1 MVFTEGTDIPRVETV
16 IIARPTQSESLYA
29 QMVGRG
35 LRLYPGKEKLNLI
48 DCVGITGRSS
58 LCTAP
63 SLLGLDMSNVPVR
76 KANEVVGDIF
86 DLPAKIE
93 AASDAPE
100 SWIRNIE
107 IVDLWAKGQKY
118 NTHDINFFK
127 MPDGSLV
134 CSLKDKQK
142 ITIPCPDAL
151 GMVCMPDGTRC
162 KMQEALD
169 LAYCQLIRDHLDCRH
184 LWDLQ
189 IVKKWGRMPA
199 TERQLALIRKR
210 CQGYDPAG
218 LSKGDAS
225 QIINRLFNEPKKRGM
240 RL

>member
-1 MVFTEGTDIPRVETV
+1 
-16 IIARPTQSESLYA
+16 
-29 QMVGRG
+29 MVGRG

-63 SLLGLDMSNVPVR
+63 SLLGLDMSNVPPR
-76 KANEVVGDIF
+76 KADQMDGDIF
-86 DLPAKIE
+86 ELPLKIA
-93 AASDAPE
+93 AASDCPE

-134 CSLKDKQK
+134 CSLKDKK

-151 GMVCMPDGTRC
+151 GMVSMPDGTRC
-162 KMQEALD
+162 GMQEALD
-169 LAYCQLIRDHLDCRH
+169 QTYYQLIRDHLDCRH

-189 IVKKWGRMPA
+189 LVKKWGRMPA
-199 TERQLALIRKR
+199 TERQLELIRKR
-210 CQGYDPAG
+210 CRGYDPAG

-225 QIINRLFNEPKKRGM
+225 QILNRIFNEPRGRRM
-240 RL
+240 HV

>member
-1 MVFTEGTDIPRVETV
+1 M
-16 IIARPTQSESLYA
+16 
-29 QMVGRG
+29 
-35 LRLYPGKEKLNLI
+35 
-48 DCVGITGRSS
+48 
-58 LCTAP
+58 
-63 SLLGLDMSNVPVR
+63 
-76 KANEVVGDIF
+76 GDIF

-93 AASDAPE
+93 AASDVPE

>member
-1 MVFTEGTDIPRVETV
+1 
-16 IIARPTQSESLYA
+16 
-29 QMVGRG
+29 MVGD
-35 LRLYPGKEKLNLI
+35 N
-48 DCVGITGRSS
+48 
-58 LCTAP
+58 
-63 SLLGLDMSNVPVR
+63 
-76 KANEVVGDIF
+76 F
-86 DLPAKIE
+86 DLTAKIE

-169 LAYCQLIRDHLDCRH
+169 HLDCRH